1 MRKCFFFQASYIV
14 KEVRRIHLTNLYSVC
29 DQVAR
34 SSTPSTKQK
43 SNQLKLFFQKRK
55 SYIPTFPN
63 EWNSE
68 ECVFFNLPKIGNLY
82 YVNTDQLQYVNNH
95 ISAS

>member
-14 KEVRRIHLTNLYSVC
+14 KEVRCIHLTNLYSLC
-29 DQVAR
+29 EQVAR

-43 SNQLKLFFQKRK
+43 LNQLKLFFQKGK
-55 SYIPTFPN
+55 VISPHFPT
-63 EWNSE
+63 
-68 ECVFFNLPKIGNLY
+68 FNLPKIGNLY

-95 ISAS
+95 TSAS